1 VLNFLKFLIWISQK
15 KYGVQ
20 DVKINLIKHIV
31 VLRRIN
37 MKEMNNRDRERNA
50 LLKRVKKANL
60 ERLRELKLKKKN
72 KLLRGLEFEELTS
85 LQTKYNK

>member
-1 VLNFLKFLIWISQK
+1 
-15 KYGVQ
+15 
-20 DVKINLIKHIV
+20 
-31 VLRRIN
+31 
-37 MKEMNNRDRERNA
+37 MKEINNRDRERNA